1 MTRSPVRLLIIII
14 MLYSL
19 IDAMRYEIN
28 RTSMIYANQTP
39 QLPGIKVTSHVQGQQ
54 VPIDILSI
62 MGIST
67 DNSTS
72 VCEVYMILNEIK
84 PYQRV
89 NPTGNNVTGNQD
101 YSTWN
106 YTFTPEYA
114 TIQEGNNRMVS
125 KITCIDHSG
134 IDNENLTKFNS
145 LNITGIRIE
154 GNAINSELSTL
165 ENPSLQPIEKN
176 YSDSLQLQDLGSIN
190 PNPNNTVSYKNLQS
204 IAIQE
209 DILDKEGD
217 FGSNDSENKDDV
229 NKDEDVDYSIRTS
242 KNEEDENEKDFLEKL
257 HDRVLDQVIERL
269 RESGIDFP
277 K

>member
-1 MTRSPVRLLIIII
+1 
-14 MLYSL
+14 
-19 IDAMRYEIN
+19 MRYEIN

-39 QLPGIKVTSHVQGQQ
+39 QLPGIKITSHVQGQQ

>member
-1 MTRSPVRLLIIII
+1 
-14 MLYSL
+14 
-19 IDAMRYEIN
+19 MRYEIN
-28 RTSMIYANQTP
+28 RTPLIYANQTP
-39 QLPGIKVTSHVQGQQ
+39 QLPGIKITSHMQGQQ

-62 MGIST
+62 MGVST

-89 NPTGNNVTGNQD
+89 NPTGNNVTGNRD

-154 GNAINSELSTL
+154 DNAINSELSTL
-165 ENPSLQPIEKN
+165 ENPSLQLTEKN
-176 YSDSLQLQDLGSIN
+176 YSDSLQLQD
-190 PNPNNTVSYKNLQS
+190 NPNNTVSYKNLQS
-204 IAIQE
+204 IDIQE

-217 FGSNDSENKDDV
+217 VGSNDSENKDDA
-229 NKDEDVDYSIRTS
+229 NTDEDDDYSIRNS
-242 KNEEDENEKDFLEKL
+242 KNGEDENEKNFLEKL

-277 K
+277 Q

>member
-1 MTRSPVRLLIIII
+1 

-39 QLPGIKVTSHVQGQQ
+39 QLPGIKITSHVQGQQ

-165 ENPSLQPIEKN
+165 ENPSLQLTAKIN

>member
-1 MTRSPVRLLIIII
+1 
-14 MLYSL
+14 
-19 IDAMRYEIN
+19 
-28 RTSMIYANQTP
+28 MIYANQTP
-39 QLPGIKVTSHVQGQQ
+39 QLPGIKITSHVQGQQ

-165 ENPSLQPIEKN
+165 ENPSLQLTEKN
-176 YSDSLQLQDLGSIN
+176 YSDSLLLQDLGSIN
-190 PNPNNTVSYKNLQS
+190 PSPNNTVSYENLQS
-204 IAIQE
+204 IDIQE
-209 DILDKEGD
+209 DFLDKKGD
-217 FGSNDSENKDDV
+217 VGSNDSKNKDDV
-229 NKDEDVDYSIRTS
+229 NKDEDVDYSISNS
-242 KNEEDENEKDFLEKL
+242 KNGEDENERDFLERL
-257 HDRVLDQVIERL
+257 HDRVLDQVIEQL

-277 K
+277 

>member
-1 MTRSPVRLLIIII
+1 
-14 MLYSL
+14 
-19 IDAMRYEIN
+19 
-28 RTSMIYANQTP
+28 
-39 QLPGIKVTSHVQGQQ
+39 
-54 VPIDILSI
+54 
-62 MGIST
+62 
-67 DNSTS
+67 
-72 VCEVYMILNEIK
+72 MILNEIK

-176 YSDSLQLQDLGSIN
+176 YSDSLQLQDLDSIN
-190 PNPNNTVSYKNLQS
+190 PNPNNTVSYK
-204 IAIQE
+204 
-209 DILDKEGD
+209 
-217 FGSNDSENKDDV
+217 
-229 NKDEDVDYSIRTS
+229 DEDVDYSISNS
-242 KNEEDENEKDFLEKL
+242 KNGEDENERDFLERL
-257 HDRVLDQVIERL
+257 HDRVLDQVIEQL

-277 K
+277 